1 MVFPGLAAP
10 ERSCAWDTQLGSLCS
25 RLEAATAGLRG
36 VLASP
41 AAGRAVLDC
50 SAHAS
55 ALRQSSQQFQAQLR
69 RWGVQLEPATS
80 VLLAGLVAFLENH
93 VVGTTADQ
101 FARRLPLARGELAT
115 LATQSLSLRSAYES
129 FCWDVE
135 RLSLAAADAL
145 AAGGWDL
152 PAELAATAAELGL
165 EGHADEVDKACCIA
179 LACKL
184 MGPAGTL
191 FAPALAREA
200 AAAQRKGQ
208 GRHNSRVAF
217 ARTLSAPLGSVA
229 FSMGMQAVSC
239 TLAELFGALR
249 ERLGRLEWVGPACL
263 ELQAAAVADLHAS
276 LRRQAAGIKAA
287 CGSYRAAAGALRA
300 ALVCDEEHAVPSS
313 AEKAAGGGPVSI
325 VAPTA
330 RTA

>member
-1 MVFPGLAAP
+1 MPRLPVVGLTLLLAFLPPHLQAP

-55 ALRQSSQQFQAQLR
+55 ALRSSSQQFQAQLW

-101 FARRLPLARGELAT
+101 FARRLPVSLQRTAKGWPPGDPICEACHSSSIAGKACFLANRAGPCPACTLSIIAPPPPSAPTLQLARGELAT

-165 EGHADEVDKACCIA
+165 EGHADEVDKV
-179 LACKL
+179 
-184 MGPAGTL
+184 GSPDRREGAGT
-191 FAPALAREA
+191 
-200 AAAQRKGQ
+200 
-208 GRHNSRVAF
+208 GR
-217 ARTLSAPLGSVA
+217 
-229 FSMGMQAVSC
+229 
-239 TLAELFGALR
+239 
-249 ERLGRLEWVGPACL
+249 
-263 ELQAAAVADLHAS
+263 
-276 LRRQAAGIKAA
+276 
-287 CGSYRAAAGALRA
+287 
-300 ALVCDEEHAVPSS
+300 
-313 AEKAAGGGPVSI
+313 
-325 VAPTA
+325 
-330 RTA
+330 